1 MTCLI
6 KMLGEYLQDLKQ
18 NAKDLKKQID
28 GLGITN
34 FQKLRLKKLIDTRDP
49 GYSMGE
55 SYNRAFNEVKRRVK
69 DKKLNFAIDVSG
81 YAG

>member
-1 MTCLI
+1 MANFHEA
-6 KMLGEYLQDLKQ
+6 MHELGISDY
-18 NAKDLKKQID
+18 QID
-28 GLGITN
+28 GLDITN

-55 SYNRAFNEVKRRVK
+55 SYNRAFKEVKKRVK
-69 DKKLNFAIDVSG
+69 DNKLNFAIDVSG